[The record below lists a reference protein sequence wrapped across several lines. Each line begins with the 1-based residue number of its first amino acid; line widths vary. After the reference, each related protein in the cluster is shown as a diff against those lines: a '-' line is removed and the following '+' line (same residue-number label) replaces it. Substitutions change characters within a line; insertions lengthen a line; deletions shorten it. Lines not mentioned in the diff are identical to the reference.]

1 MSEELNLITFNAI
14 SKFVAELGE
23 LYGKKQR
30 TLALYKRLIKK
41 TSICNEKPIQK
52 HISSF
57 RKFCVDNREAIRS
70 KNSSKL
76 VSDTIKYSETAMIDM
91 KEVFSYVDNE
101 DNQNEAKEIR
111 EGIWKHILTI
121 SALVDP
127 AGKAKEIL
135 KESAAQNSN
144 QGTGQEVDFIANII
158 DKVEN
163 TVDPN
168 ANPMEAVSSIMQS
181 GIFND
186 LITDMNSGLQNGN
199 LDLGKLM
206 GAVTG
211 MVSTLGQ
218 QPGSTGVPSSEG
230 TQQNADAMS
239 MLNTMM
245 GSFMAGMKPPTT
257 QEAINSQ
264 MLPPLTPS
272 SSSHNVKEDN
282 MDDVE

>member
-14 SKFVAELGE
+14 SKFVGELGE

-30 TLALYKRLIKK
+30 SLSLYKRLIKK
-41 TSICNEKPIQK
+41 TSICNEGPIQK
-52 HISSF
+52 HITTF

-70 KNSSKL
+70 KNSSNL
-76 VSDTIKYSETAMIDM
+76 TTSQIKYSETALIDM
-91 KEVFSYVDNE
+91 KEIFTLVDKE
-101 DNQNEAKEIR
+101 TKDEAHEIR
-111 EGIWKHILTI
+111 ESIWKHILTI

-127 AGKAKEIL
+127 AGKAKDIL
-135 KESAAQNSN
+135 KESVAKSSANS
-144 QGTGQEVDFIANII
+144 GHEVDFIANII

-181 GIFND
+181 GIFTD
-186 LITDMNSGLQNGN
+186 LITDMNNGLQSGN
-199 LDLGKLM
+199 LDLSKLM

-218 QPGSTGVPSSEG
+218 QSGG
-230 TQQNADAMS
+230 TQSQDNLQNADAMN
-239 MLNTMM
+239 MLNSMV
-245 GSFMAGMKPPTT
+245 GSFMAGMQPPGSERTT
-257 QEAINSQ
+257 SNPPKNS
-264 MLPPLTPS
+264 S
-272 SSSHNVKEDN
+272 